1 MTFQDKV
8 KILFNLALFP
18 EVVDVFIQEHP
29 TDTTRFMSVQ
39 LEVNGK
45 NAYVLYEADL
55 DASANKII
63 CILERRIREKI
74 KDMEE
79 A

>member
-1 MTFQDKV
+1 MNFQDKV

-18 EVVDVFIQEHP
+18 EVTDVFIQDHP
-29 TDTTRFMSVQ
+29 TGTTRFMSVT

>member
-1 MTFQDKV
+1 MNFQDKV